1 MLSLP
6 FAIFISYLILGVL
19 AGLIGGL
26 LGLGGGIII
35 VPALLFLFIK
45 QGINPEIQ
53 MHMALAT
60 SLATIVF
67 TSMSSAYA
75 HHQRGAVLWPVV
87 FQLVP
92 GIIVGCVFGAWVADR
107 LESDNLRMAFGIFE
121 ILVALQ
127 VGLGIKP
134 SARRELPGPYGNGL
148 AGMILGSVS
157 TLLGIGGGTLS
168 VPFFLWCNV
177 NMRNAVA
184 TSSACG
190 LPIAVAGSATLIYAG
205 LDSPVLPATSLG
217 YVYLPA
223 AGTILIASVLFA
235 PLGARLAH
243 TIPVLMLRRIFAIV
257 LACIGLRMLY

>member
-1 MLSLP
+1 MTM
-6 FAIFISYLILGVL
+6 FISYLLLGAL

-45 QGINPEIQ
+45 QGIHPDIQ

-60 SLATIVF
+60 SLATIIF

-75 HHQRGAVLWPVV
+75 HNRRGAVLWPTV

-92 GIIVGCVFGAWVADR
+92 GIILGCILGAWIADQ
-107 LESDNLRMAFGIFE
+107 LESDNLRIAFGVFE
-121 ILVALQ
+121 IFVALQ

-134 SARRELPGPYGNGL
+134 SAKRQLPGPYGNGL
-148 AGMILGSVS
+148 AGVILGSVS
-157 TLLGIGGGTLS
+157 TFLGIGGGTLS

-177 NMRNAVA
+177 NLRNAVA

-190 LPIAVAGSATLIYAG
+190 LPIALAGSATLIYAG
-205 LDSPVLPATSLG
+205 LDSTVLPHNSLG

-243 TIPVLMLRRIFAIV
+243 AMPVPILRRIFALV
-257 LACIGLRMLY
+257 LASIGLRMLY